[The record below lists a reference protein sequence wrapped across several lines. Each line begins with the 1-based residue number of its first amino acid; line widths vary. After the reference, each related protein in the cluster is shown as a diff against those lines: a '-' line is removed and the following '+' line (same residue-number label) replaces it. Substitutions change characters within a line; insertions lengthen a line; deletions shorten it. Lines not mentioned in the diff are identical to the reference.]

1 MVINITILIV
11 LQKGELRHTAFYQCF
26 DSPKKYKAN
35 DTLALINASIVLQ
48 KTELT
53 IHWSR
58 LVY

>member
-1 MVINITILIV
+1 MMINITILIV

-26 DSPKKYKAN
+26 DSPKKYKA
-35 DTLALINASIVLQ
+35 LINASIVLQ
-48 KTELT
+48 KAELT